1 MSKKTTKISNGVN
14 KKLLKELKEKLEKE
28 KTNIEQQ
35 LKSFATKDKKLKG
48 DWDTR
53 FPQWDGDSGSSA
65 LERAAD
71 QVEEY
76 SNLLP
81 LEYNLETRL
90 RDINL
95 ALEKIKSRKY
105 GKCEKCGKEIRIE
118 RLKVYPEARLCLKCE
133 KK

>member
-1 MSKKTTKISNGVN
+1 MDKAMLEEKLKKERAAIE
-14 KKLLKELKEKLEKE
+14 KELKK
-28 KTNIEQQ
+28 
-35 LKSFATKDKKLKG
+35 FAEKDKKLEG

-53 FPQWDGDSGSSA
+53 FPKWDGDSGSSS

-76 SNLLP
+76 GNLLS

-90 RDINL
+90 KEINL
-95 ALEKIKSRKY
+95 ALGKIKKGNY
-105 GKCEKCGKEIRIE
+105 GKCENCGKEINKE
-118 RLKVYPEARLCLKCE
+118 RLKIYPAARFCLKCE